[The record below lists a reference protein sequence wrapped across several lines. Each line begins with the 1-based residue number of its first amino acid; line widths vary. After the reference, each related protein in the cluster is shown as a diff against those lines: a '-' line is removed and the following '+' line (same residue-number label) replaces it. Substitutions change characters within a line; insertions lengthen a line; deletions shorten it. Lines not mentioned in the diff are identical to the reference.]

1 MNGDG
6 PDARAESCRDGFCR
20 IGYETEVGGQRY
32 AGPVLATAEAIY
44 CILGAADGPI
54 VLLATALHGG
64 AIGALVVAG
73 MITAAA
79 AGRSILPTTAAAVVT
94 IDEVPEQ
101 VRSRSPLRRFGP
113 RTRLLMLPRE
123 SVTPLVKESWINN
136 VLAFHSSGQVITI
149 THRMLAPGKVRRYLT
164 ENGWP
169 IIWRG
174 ERVNC

>member
-1 MNGDG
+1 
-6 PDARAESCRDGFCR
+6 
-20 IGYETEVGGQRY
+20 
-32 AGPVLATAEAIY
+32 
-44 CILGAADGPI
+44 
-54 VLLATALHGG
+54 
-64 AIGALVVAG
+64 
-73 MITAAA
+73 
-79 AGRSILPTTAAAVVT
+79 
-94 IDEVPEQ
+94 
-101 VRSRSPLRRFGP
+101 
-113 RTRLLMLPRE
+113 MLPRE